1 MARASDI
8 PSPNRRSSIYIE
20 DENDLHELS
29 YDEFAQQF
37 GVNPQTLYAKLL
49 EVYQKS
55 AGELLDRDGQIAS
68 LEDDLKELRL
78 EKADLV
84 KRMGEVAE
92 DRHLYANQLAKM
104 LVQGRIP
111 GTQESTPT
119 TVTRKTTKI
128 PDPPMLTDGRE
139 PRFEDWLLLMSQ
151 KLTANADHFDSP
163 QLRIA
168 YVASRCEGK
177 ARKHITPRMREDVVN
192 PYIDS
197 KDILNHLK
205 TIYDDP
211 NRVTTAKHQFRQLY
225 MKNGDKFHEFLSE
238 FLYLAAEAGVAEN
251 TWRDE
256 LYVKLTTKLQEL
268 CISESYKEGPFQD
281 FSNAVSQTASRLE
294 VINHRNQ
301 KNRSFNPSPTSKDTT
316 KGASQVN
323 IKKEPIS
330 PRSTIS
336 VEPQTGANRERLM
349 REGKCFHCQEHG
361 HLARDCPTKVVTSE
375 LKELEQRAPENELD
389 NNAGKV

>member
-1 MARASDI
+1 
-8 PSPNRRSSIYIE
+8 
-20 DENDLHELS
+20 
-29 YDEFAQQF
+29 
-37 GVNPQTLYAKLL
+37 
-49 EVYQKS
+49 
-55 AGELLDRDGQIAS
+55 
-68 LEDDLKELRL
+68 
-78 EKADLV
+78 
-84 KRMGEVAE
+84 
-92 DRHLYANQLAKM
+92 
-104 LVQGRIP
+104 
-111 GTQESTPT
+111 
-119 TVTRKTTKI
+119 
-128 PDPPMLTDGRE
+128 
-139 PRFEDWLLLMSQ
+139 MSQ